1 MNSNQ
6 TEQFICE
13 SVFWVKVIDSTTHSQ
28 WYNESSSQ
36 ARICLPVMFE
46 SKRAKN
52 GWVIT
57 SSELKCLRN
66 WRVETAPKILKLNS
80 DWKEQ
85 LHRIEPITTSIF
97 HWNQFDTQSNSFPV
111 MSMNFLQVSSKT
123 IWPQRFRQYKE
134 NHSQVT
140 KLIQCTEPETQTY
153 GKIFNLVFILFQ
165 LVQTFFRF
173 FSL

>member
-46 SKRAKN
+46 SKRVKN

-111 MSMNFLQVSSKT
+111 MSRISFRYPRRRFGLKGSDNTKRIIAKSQNWYNALNLKLKPMVRFS
-123 IWPQRFRQYKE
+123 IWYSFYSNWFK
-134 NHSQVT
+134 
-140 KLIQCTEPETQTY
+140 
-153 GKIFNLVFILFQ
+153 
-165 LVQTFFRF
+165 RF
-173 FSL
+173 FVFSL